1 MCEIS
6 IRKFTNFSIAED
18 FQVESTHFDPP
29 PSGET
34 VKKDPKS
41 KKEVKSK
48 KRKLPVSSEPT
59 PKRKKTALPKK
70 VSTPKKTT
78 SPSTSIVSRI
88 LKTPDP
94 LKKTLPS
101 PVRAL
106 SKENPNSLFLS
117 GSAEESETPDNE
129 NENESEEEEDFS
141 QNKGE
146 EEVQEDSLI
155 GD

>member
-6 IRKFTNFSIAED
+6 IRKFTNLSIAED

-88 LKTPDP
+88 LKT
-94 LKKTLPS
+94 LPS

-106 SKENPNSLFLS
+106 S
-117 GSAEESETPDNE
+117 EESETPDNE